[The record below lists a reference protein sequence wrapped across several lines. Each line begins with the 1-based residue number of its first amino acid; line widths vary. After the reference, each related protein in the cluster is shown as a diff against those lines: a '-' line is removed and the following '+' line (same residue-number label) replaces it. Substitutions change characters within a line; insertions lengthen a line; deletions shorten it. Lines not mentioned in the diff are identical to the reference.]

1 MVREETGDAR
11 QRGLGEDQAQARPS
25 SCRRQLRISISA
37 KAGLSVTLCDI
48 DMRRH
53 VERLTVA
60 DLIAR
65 YPKRGKTSGW
75 YFRIDELANGV
86 WRVEG
91 SDQWGR
97 CVSHT
102 GSDPD
107 TVLEECERHAAEIN
121 RDTSLT

>member
-1 MVREETGDAR
+1 MKRD
-11 QRGLGEDQAQARPS
+11 
-25 SCRRQLRISISA
+25 
-37 KAGLSVTLCDI
+37 
-48 DMRRH
+48 
-53 VERLTVA
+53 VEKFTEA
-60 DLIAR
+60 ELIAR

-75 YFRIDELANGV
+75 YLRIDELANGV

-107 TVLEECERHAAEIN
+107 TVLAEAERDAAEIK
-121 RDTSLT
+121 RDTSIT